1 MCGHKHRRMAVA
13 LVIVMAAGLIS
24 MAAVQKLGG
33 TAGAQSP
40 SQEKKSQVTG
50 EPLKSPKSS
59 DSKEEG
65 VAKTP
70 NLKEGGLSKPLN
82 SEAKKSPKSS
92 NSKEGDLA
100 KSPDSEAEKSSNPN
114 GMEAAEGSLKADAK
128 SAALIDAGS
137 GQILYEQNAH
147 DKLPPASVTK
157 VMTMLLALE
166 AVDRGQIHLTDQVTI
181 SQRAASMGGS
191 QMFMEAGEQQTVET
205 LLKGMAIASANDA
218 CVGIAEYVGGTEEIF
233 VENMNKRA
241 KELGMKDTHFVN
253 TNGLPVADHYTSA
266 YDIAIMSR
274 ELIRHPQTRE
284 WFQTWQTNVTVG
296 LPGKKQTEL
305 GLTNTNRL
313 IRLYP
318 GANGIKTGFT
328 QEAGY
333 CLSGSASKGNLT
345 LIAVIMGGSTSKIR
359 FAEAGRLLDYGFA
372 TYDSVTL
379 AKSGETLGK
388 IMVDKGVPNFVRAA
402 APQEINILV
411 RKGEGDQITSKVE
424 LNHTHKAPIQA
435 GEQIGNLVVFQGKKE
450 IGRYPLSAQDNVKK
464 AGLLDFYIRMIKS
477 LT

>member
-1 MCGHKHRRMAVA
+1 MCGHKHRRMAIA

-24 MAAVQKLGG
+24 MAAVQKQRGSGG
-33 TAGAQSP
+33 VQSP
-40 SQEKKSQVTG
+40 SQEKESQVAG
-50 EPLKSPKSS
+50 EPSKSPKTSNSKGEELSKSLSSKGEKLSKPS
-59 DSKEEG
+59 DSKEE
-65 VAKTP
+65 K
-70 NLKEGGLSKPLN
+70 SKL
-82 SEAKKSPKSS
+82 S
-92 NSKEGDLA
+92 NSDEMGA
-100 KSPDSEAEKSSNPN
+100 V
-114 GMEAAEGSLKADAK
+114 EGSLKIDAK

-137 GQILYEQNAH
+137 GKILYEQNAH

-166 AVDRGQIHLTDQVTI
+166 AVDRGQIHLTDPVTV

-218 CVGIAEYVGGTEEIF
+218 CVAIAEYVGGTEEIF

-241 KELGMKDTHFVN
+241 EELGMKDTHFVN

-345 LIAVIMGGSTSKIR
+345 LIAVIMGSPSSKIR

-379 AKSGETLGK
+379 AKPGETLGK
-388 IMVDKGVPNFVRAA
+388 ITVDKGVPGFVRAA

-424 LNHTHKAPIQA
+424 LDRTRKAPIQA
-435 GEQIGNLVVFQGKKE
+435 GEQIGNLVVYQGEKE
-450 IGRYPLSAQDNVKK
+450 IGRYPLSAQDSVKK
-464 AGLLDFYIRMIKS
+464 AGILDFYIRMIKS
-477 LT
+477 LA